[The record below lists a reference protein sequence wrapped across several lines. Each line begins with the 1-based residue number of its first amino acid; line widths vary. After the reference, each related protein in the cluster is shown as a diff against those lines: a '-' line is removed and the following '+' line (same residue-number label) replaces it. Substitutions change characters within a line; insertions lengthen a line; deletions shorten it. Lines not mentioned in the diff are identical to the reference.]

1 MKTRPEILQ
10 RLTELSA
17 GQSPWVK
24 EATERKMNYLKPILL
39 NFLKY
44 IEDQKLED
52 ESVDSFLFGSDEQFV
67 DQYLKSIRPKPKDQ
81 INEFEQL

>member
-1 MKTRPEILQ
+1 
-10 RLTELSA
+10 
-17 GQSPWVK
+17 
-24 EATERKMNYLKPILL
+24 MNPLKPILL

-67 DQYLKSIRPKPKDQ
+67 DQYLNSIRPKPKDQ
-81 INEFEQL
+81 VNEFE